1 MRLMSATVADV
12 AAPARLVL
20 SVCMFISAPS
30 PSEARAKAEADVLR
44 LVPRVLLQWEGIVYT
59 NRAEGRYPLDA
70 EAGRNSHGIAGQH
83 GVAVGRRPAQA
94 PQRAHVHEGLAEDA
108 DFLGQAQR

>member
-12 AAPARLVL
+12 GAPARLVL

-44 LVPRVLLQWEGIVYT
+44 LVPRVRLEWDGIVYT
-59 NRAEGRYPLDA
+59 NWAEGRYPLDTD
-70 EAGRNSHGIAGQH
+70 AGRDSHRIAGQH
-83 GVAVGRRPAQA
+83 GVAVDRRPAQT
-94 PQRAHVHEGLAEDA
+94 PQGTRVHEGLAEDA
-108 DFLGQAQR
+108 DLL